1 MKKVLFG
8 LAFTVALPLLAQQ
21 KPVYLDVTKPI
32 EERVEDAL
40 KRLTLEEK
48 VAMVH
53 AQSKFSSAGVPRLGI
68 PENWMT
74 DGPHGIRP
82 EVLWDEWDQAGWT
95 NDSCVAYPA
104 LTCLAAT
111 WNPDMSLLYGKS
123 IGEEARYRNKNVL
136 LGPGV
141 NIYRTPLNGRNFE
154 YMGEDPYL
162 ASRMVVPYVQ
172 GVQQNGVAA
181 CVKHYALNN
190 QEINRH
196 TTNVIVDDRAL
207 YEIYLPAFK
216 AAVQEGKTWAIMGAY
231 NLYKGQHA
239 CHNQYLLNDI
249 LKGEWGFDGVV
260 VSDWGGVHD
269 TDQAIKNGLDMEFG
283 SWTDGLANGSSNAYD
298 NYYLAM
304 PYLERIKSGK
314 VGTNELDD
322 KVRRILRLSFR
333 TTMDMNRPLGSML
346 SPEHYEAARRIGEE
360 GIVLLQNK
368 GALLPID
375 LNKAKKIQEHFGSR
389 SVDVIQHSPYLLCE
403 ISGFGFKTV
412 DQIAR
417 NINFLP
423 ADPLRLENG
432 ILFILEEAKDSGDLF
447 LMQDIL
453 LERAYVLLSET
464 VPKGEVTE
472 AMIKNTLSD
481 LCAYGKLYADGER
494 IYLPQFFH
502 FEEQTAKITAKL
514 LSAKKR
520 HSAKLEQH
528 LKEVQKENGV
538 LLSEK
543 QAEAVR
549 MCMENRFSIITGG
562 PGTGKTTVLKSILAV
577 YQRLHPG
584 KEILLAAPTGRAA
597 RKMAESTGF
606 PYASTLHAALKL
618 ISDTA
623 EYEEVIIPADFVVVD
638 EASMV
643 DMRLA
648 YYLLH
653 SLGTG
658 TKVLFVGDANQ
669 LPSVGA
675 GNVLNE
681 MIASGI
687 VPVTVLDMV
696 FRQKNTSRI
705 PLNAQS
711 IQMGE
716 TKLLYG
722 DDFQFLPA
730 ENAAEAAEIIKSE
743 FLKQTSIYGVE
754 HTQVLT
760 PFRVKSDAGAAM
772 LNLALQ
778 DILNPSADKRPEISS
793 GNRTIRYRDKVMQ
806 TKNMET
812 VSNGDI
818 GFVSVVDKDADFP
831 VTVTF
836 SDNRIKEYSMD
847 ELGSID
853 LAYATTIHKSQGSEF
868 DCVIIPVLSTFYV
881 MLQRALIYT
890 AITRAKKKVIL
901 VGQKRALFTAV
912 HRNDTIQR
920 NTILSK
926 RIRDMFEKM
935 KQKEQKAVKQEE
947 VEQLT
952 L

>member
-1 MKKVLFG
+1 
-8 LAFTVALPLLAQQ
+8 
-21 KPVYLDVTKPI
+21 
-32 EERVEDAL
+32 
-40 KRLTLEEK
+40 
-48 VAMVH
+48 
-53 AQSKFSSAGVPRLGI
+53 
-68 PENWMT
+68 
-74 DGPHGIRP
+74 
-82 EVLWDEWDQAGWT
+82 
-95 NDSCVAYPA
+95 
-104 LTCLAAT
+104 
-111 WNPDMSLLYGKS
+111 
-123 IGEEARYRNKNVL
+123 
-136 LGPGV
+136 
-141 NIYRTPLNGRNFE
+141 
-154 YMGEDPYL
+154 MG
-162 ASRMVVPYVQ
+162 
-172 GVQQNGVAA
+172 
-181 CVKHYALNN
+181 
-190 QEINRH
+190 
-196 TTNVIVDDRAL
+196 
-207 YEIYLPAFK
+207 
-216 AAVQEGKTWAIMGAY
+216 
-231 NLYKGQHA
+231 
-239 CHNQYLLNDI
+239 
-249 LKGEWGFDGVV
+249 
-260 VSDWGGVHD
+260 
-269 TDQAIKNGLDMEFG
+269 
-283 SWTDGLANGSSNAYD
+283 
-298 NYYLAM
+298 
-304 PYLERIKSGK
+304 
-314 VGTNELDD
+314 
-322 KVRRILRLSFR
+322 
-333 TTMDMNRPLGSML
+333 
-346 SPEHYEAARRIGEE
+346 
-360 GIVLLQNK
+360 
-368 GALLPID
+368 
-375 LNKAKKIQEHFGSR
+375 
-389 SVDVIQHSPYLLCE
+389 
-403 ISGFGFKTV
+403 
-412 DQIAR
+412 
-417 NINFLP
+417 
-423 ADPLRLENG
+423 
-432 ILFILEEAKDSGDLF
+432 
-447 LMQDIL
+447 
-453 LERAYVLLSET
+453 
-464 VPKGEVTE
+464 
-472 AMIKNTLSD
+472 
-481 LCAYGKLYADGER
+481 

-520 HSAKLEQH
+520 HSAKLEQY

-606 PYASTLHAALKL
+606 PYASTLHAALNL
-618 ISDTA
+618 TSDTA
-623 EYEEVIIPADFVVVD
+623 DYEEVIIPADFVVVD

-772 LNLALQ
+772 LNLVLQ
-778 DILNPSADKRPEISS
+778 DILNPLVNKRLEISS

-818 GFVSVVDKDADFP
+818 GFVSMVDKDADFP

-890 AITRAKKKVIL
+890 AITRAKKEVIL

-947 VEQLT
+947 AEQLT

>member
-1 MKKVLFG
+1 M
-8 LAFTVALPLLAQQ
+8 
-21 KPVYLDVTKPI
+21 
-32 EERVEDAL
+32 
-40 KRLTLEEK
+40 
-48 VAMVH
+48 
-53 AQSKFSSAGVPRLGI
+53 
-68 PENWMT
+68 
-74 DGPHGIRP
+74 
-82 EVLWDEWDQAGWT
+82 
-95 NDSCVAYPA
+95 
-104 LTCLAAT
+104 T
-111 WNPDMSLLYGKS
+111 WNNQNRAEKGATTKITLL
-123 IGEEARYRNKNVL
+123 
-136 LGPGV
+136 
-141 NIYRTPLNGRNFE
+141 
-154 YMGEDPYL
+154 
-162 ASRMVVPYVQ
+162 
-172 GVQQNGVAA
+172 
-181 CVKHYALNN
+181 
-190 QEINRH
+190 
-196 TTNVIVDDRAL
+196 AL
-207 YEIYLPAFK
+207 YEKTIYQNEKNGFCIFRMTSEDTGIPKELGYGGDHKIHFSVIGYYLPAIHNIMLALTGAWEHSRYGLQFHVDSYTEVLPKTKSGIAAYLSSGLIKGIGK
-216 AAVQEGKTWAIMGAY
+216 ATADLIVARFGTDTLDVIEKEPKRLLEIKRISEKRLEQILDSYAGSKSMQEIMTFLGAY
-231 NLYKGQHA
+231 
-239 CHNQYLLNDI
+239 
-249 LKGEWGFDGVV
+249 GV
-260 VSDWGGVHD
+260 
-269 TDQAIKNGLDMEFG
+269 T
-283 SWTDGLANGSSNAYD
+283 
-298 NYYLAM
+298 
-304 PYLERIKSGK
+304 
-314 VGTNELDD
+314 
-322 KVRRILRLSFR
+322 
-333 TTMDMNRPLGSML
+333 
-346 SPEHYEAARRIGEE
+346 
-360 GIVLLQNK
+360 
-368 GALLPID
+368 

-432 ILFILEEAKDSGDLF
+432 ILFILEEAKDGGDLF

-453 LERAYVLLSET
+453 LERAYVLLSEA

-502 FEEQTAKITAKL
+502 FEEQT
-514 LSAKKR
+514 
-520 HSAKLEQH
+520 
-528 LKEVQKENGV
+528 
-538 LLSEK
+538 
-543 QAEAVR
+543 EAVR

-584 KEILLAAPTGRAA
+584 KDILLAAPTGRAA

-606 PYASTLHAALKL
+606 PYASTLHAALNL
-618 ISDTA
+618 TSDTA
-623 EYEEVIIPADFVVVD
+623 DYEEVIIPADFVVVD

-778 DILNPSADKRPEISS
+778 NMINPSVNKRLEISS

-818 GFVSVVDKDADFP
+818 GFVSMVDKDADFP

-868 DCVIIPVLSTFYV
+868 DCVIIPVLSMFYV

-926 RIRDMFEKM
+926 RIRDVFEKM

>member
-1 MKKVLFG
+1 M
-8 LAFTVALPLLAQQ
+8 
-21 KPVYLDVTKPI
+21 
-32 EERVEDAL
+32 
-40 KRLTLEEK
+40 
-48 VAMVH
+48 
-53 AQSKFSSAGVPRLGI
+53 
-68 PENWMT
+68 
-74 DGPHGIRP
+74 
-82 EVLWDEWDQAGWT
+82 
-95 NDSCVAYPA
+95 
-104 LTCLAAT
+104 T
-111 WNPDMSLLYGKS
+111 WNNQNCAEKGAKITLL
-123 IGEEARYRNKNVL
+123 
-136 LGPGV
+136 
-141 NIYRTPLNGRNFE
+141 
-154 YMGEDPYL
+154 
-162 ASRMVVPYVQ
+162 
-172 GVQQNGVAA
+172 
-181 CVKHYALNN
+181 
-190 QEINRH
+190 
-196 TTNVIVDDRAL
+196 AL
-207 YEIYLPAFK
+207 YEKTIYQNEKNGFCIFRMASEDTGIPKELGYGRDNKIHFSVIGYYLPAIRNNMLALTGVWENSRYGLQFHVDSYTEVLPK
-216 AAVQEGKTWAIMGAY
+216 TKSGIAAYLSSGLIKGVGKTTADLIVARFGTDTLDVIEKEPKRLLEIKRISEKRLEQILDSYAGSKSMQEIMTFLGAY
-231 NLYKGQHA
+231 
-239 CHNQYLLNDI
+239 
-249 LKGEWGFDGVV
+249 GV
-260 VSDWGGVHD
+260 
-269 TDQAIKNGLDMEFG
+269 T
-283 SWTDGLANGSSNAYD
+283 
-298 NYYLAM
+298 
-304 PYLERIKSGK
+304 
-314 VGTNELDD
+314 
-322 KVRRILRLSFR
+322 
-333 TTMDMNRPLGSML
+333 
-346 SPEHYEAARRIGEE
+346 
-360 GIVLLQNK
+360 
-368 GALLPID
+368 
-375 LNKAKKIQEHFGSR
+375 LNKAKKIQKHFGSR

-453 LERAYVLLSET
+453 LERAYVLLSEA

-562 PGTGKTTVLKSILAV
+562 SGTGKTTVLKSILAV

-606 PYASTLHAALKL
+606 PYASTLHAALNL
-618 ISDTA
+618 TSDTA

-730 ENAAEAAEIIKSE
+730 DNAAEAAEIIKSE

-760 PFRVKSDAGAAM
+760 PFRVKSDVGAAM

-836 SDNRIKEYSMD
+836 SDNRIKEYSTD

-926 RIRDMFEKM
+926 RIRDVFEKM